1 MDIRDEIQKVLLTLV
16 FAKRPYSNL
25 SFADVINKTIRPK
38 ESYYD
43 VFEAQ
48 NNYDRGVFTYKL
60 HPRQYGHLRY
70 MLREYLK
77 MPHTVHVDITEDE
90 LREAFQNGN
99 AFCNYINELCDKV
112 DKERM
117 KQEWMKQEWKNH
129 LSN

>member
-1 MDIRDEIQKVLLTLV
+1 MDIRDEIQKILLTLV

-43 VFEAQ
+43 AFEAQ
-48 NNYDRGVFTYKL
+48 NNYDRGVFTYKVQ
-60 HPRQYGHLRY
+60 PRQYGHLRY
-70 MLREYLK
+70 TIREDLK
-77 MPHTVHVDITEDE
+77 MPHKVSVNISEKE

-99 AFCNYINELCDKV
+99 TFCNYISELCDKV

-117 KQEWMKQEWKNH
+117 KQEWEKH
-129 LSN
+129 LLH